1 MTAKGS
7 AVQKITVKRSYL
19 DYMSRDCG
27 PDPFY
32 RKRVGSDFV
41 QSNPVLDNALISEP
55 GQMYKNGSDSDQPGD
70 DHPSLNRK
78 AGYCPGL
85 FCWKRVT

>member
-55 GQMYKNGSDSDQPGD
+55 GQMYKNGSDSDPA
-70 DHPSLNRK
+70 LTK
-78 AGYCPGL
+78 
-85 FCWKRVT
+85 